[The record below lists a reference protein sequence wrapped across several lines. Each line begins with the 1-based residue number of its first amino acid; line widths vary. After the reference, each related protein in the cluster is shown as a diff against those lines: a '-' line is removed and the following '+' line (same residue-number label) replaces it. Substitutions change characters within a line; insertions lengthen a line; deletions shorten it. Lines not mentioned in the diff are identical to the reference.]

1 MPEQSLHLGRSGVSV
16 RRLLAALLVV
26 MLGIRDWPGPDPC
39 TPPEATPK
47 PCGPFYRLRAMLRA
61 TQDFCAVWTGDD
73 CAVIVG
79 EDIGQLSRAMSPARL
94 PGRGGGE
101 VPEHDAGRRRPRERL
116 RGAVVSITAT
126 TQSACAVR
134 ASNAGR
140 GRPAAFPLD
149 GRGEQ
154 ARRRFVCVC
163 TALLL
168 LQEII
173 RRKFTKSWRAARGR
187 WTPVRIGHPVSQ
199 DEPAWTPHTPR
210 AWVPAAPGEDAAAT
224 PTASFLRTLGDD
236 VLCGGVGGSLL
247 LPQLSGLGGAE
258 TSACCAERGRGL
270 GFAQRFTRVDVR
282 PAEKPRSLGIP
293 GRLLLGAV
301 ASHTDHLR
309 RDDLPT
315 SAPEPRWAG
324 PWRS

>member
-61 TQDFCAVWTGDD
+61 TQDFRAVWTGDD

-94 PGRGGGE
+94 PGRGGGG
-101 VPEHDAGRRRPRERL
+101 VPEHYAGRRRPRERL

-134 ASNAGR
+134 ASSAGR

-187 WTPVRIGHPVSQ
+187 WTPVRIGQFLRMSRLG
-199 DEPAWTPHTPR
+199 PHTP
-210 AWVPAAPGEDAAAT
+210 PEP
-224 PTASFLRTLGDD
+224 
-236 VLCGGVGGSLL
+236 GSLL
-247 LPQLSGLGGAE
+247 LLVKTRLRRPPRPSCEHSGTTCCAGGWGGPSSCPSSAAWDVPRPPRAVLSGGGAW
-258 TSACCAERGRGL
+258 GL
-270 GFAQRFTRVDVR
+270 LSGSRV
-282 PAEKPRSLGIP
+282 
-293 GRLLLGAV
+293 
-301 ASHTDHLR
+301 
-309 RDDLPT
+309 
-315 SAPEPRWAG
+315 
-324 PWRS
+324 